1 MMRTRG
7 GYICYV
13 HTERGRSKRN
23 CSKEGFMNSILFLRF
38 DYVLPHIR
46 TTCSLRHDCG
56 TILVLAETCRAAR
69 RYIPSFRDEWREA
82 GKVRTCFACLCEITV
97 ILRRRLHRG
106 RGGGRVGEGEK
117 GEIGNGGRRA
127 TSSVTRVSHMY
138 YRRASRQSNRC
149 KDRVTL
155 HAHSL

>member
-1 MMRTRG
+1 MEGRSELALLAYAKLQLSFAAAAAVAEWERG
-7 GYICYV
+7 G
-13 HTERGRSKRN
+13 
-23 CSKEGFMNSILFLRF
+23 
-38 DYVLPHIR
+38 
-46 TTCSLRHDCG
+46 
-56 TILVLAETCRAAR
+56 
-69 RYIPSFRDEWREA
+69 
-82 GKVRTCFACLCEITV
+82 
-97 ILRRRLHRG
+97 
-106 RGGGRVGEGEK
+106 K